1 MSYSDGEAL
10 ILGLLRDM
18 AQFDATNSS
27 RAKWGILNSGAAAQY
42 AVLRPGPWQT
52 DYQGLGREGA
62 RTTWTTVIEL
72 FQRYKDDGASALEL
86 QELMAAVVEYLEQYE
101 TLGDAA
107 IYAEPQS
114 GGAMLEVW
122 NKDGGI
128 GWLKWEV
135 NLVWQEERDIS

>member
-1 MSYSDGEAL
+1 MSYGDGEAL
-10 ILGLLRDM
+10 ILDLLRDM
-18 AQFDATNSS
+18 AQFDTANSS
-27 RAKWGILNSGAAAQY
+27 RAKWGILNSGASAQY
-42 AVLRPGPWQT
+42 AILRAGPWET

-62 RTTWTTVIEL
+62 RTTWHTTIEL
-72 FQRYKDDGASALEL
+72 WQRYKDDGASAIEL

-135 NLVWQEERDIS
+135 NLVWQEERDIA